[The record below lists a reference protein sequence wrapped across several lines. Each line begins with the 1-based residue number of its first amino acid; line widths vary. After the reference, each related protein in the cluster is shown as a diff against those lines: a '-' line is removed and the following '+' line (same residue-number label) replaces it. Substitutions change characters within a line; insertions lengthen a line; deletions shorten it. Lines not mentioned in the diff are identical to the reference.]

1 MVRGLVL
8 AFLLLLA
15 GCGHDLSPQD
25 VSIAGLVP
33 VLDFRMQDV
42 NTGKPVTAADF
53 GGKATL
59 LYFGYTNCPD
69 VCPATLYNV
78 DRILRRLG
86 PLAADVNFLFVTVD
100 PDRDTPAVLAQYVA
114 LFGPNITGLRGG
126 PNQLYSLARRYRV
139 VFSVTKPTATAPYE
153 VTHSAAIYV
162 FDANGQAQFIIAG
175 LDTTAPDIPGITAD
189 LRNVIQHQGPVS
201 WWSWLADLLA
211 SN

>member
-1 MVRGLVL
+1 MALGVHSTGSLARLFADALDNAPRQPQAAIAATGASPLVVGAFATAPL
-8 AFLLLLA
+8 A
-15 GCGHDLSPQD
+15 
-25 VSIAGLVP
+25 
-33 VLDFRMQDV
+33 
-42 NTGKPVTAADF
+42 
-53 GGKATL
+53 
-59 LYFGYTNCPD
+59 
-69 VCPATLYNV
+69 
-78 DRILRRLG
+78 LG
-86 PLAADVNFLFVTVD
+86 PLAAQVNFLFVTVD
-100 PDRDTPAVLAQYVA
+100 PNRDTPAALAQYVA

-139 VFSVTKPTATAPYE
+139 VFSVTKPSATTPYE